1 MSNLVQF
8 PGAPFDRAL
17 NDDSDRG
24 HAEAFRA
31 MEGEVGDLDRMGEIA
46 TDLIMHC
53 AAREDSFHKL
63 ELATFAVWQLAKM
76 LKEFRKN
83 YHKRYHGEEVAP

>member
-8 PGAPFDRAL
+8 PGTPSDRAL
-17 NDDSDRG
+17 NDDSDRP
-24 HAEAFRA
+24 HAEAFRDI
-31 MEGEVGDLDRMGEIA
+31 ESEVGDLDRMGEIA

-53 AAREDSFHKL
+53 SATEDSSHNL
-63 ELATFAVWQLAKM
+63 ELATFAVWQMSKM

-83 YHKRYHGEEVAP
+83 YHKRYQGEEIAS